1 MNNKDLRSE
10 HSPVVWFTRMDLR
23 QLRYFVAVATTRN
36 FTRAAEAMHIAQPPL
51 SRQIQLLEE
60 ELGVQLIQRNSRPV
74 RLTEAGRLFHE
85 QSLQVLQR
93 VDQMKM
99 SARQAGRH
107 LRQSISIGY
116 VGSTLYGG
124 LPMLVRMFRQRHP
137 DTDVHLVD
145 LSSVQQISELKTG
158 RIDLGF
164 GRIRTNDTSVARTVL
179 REERLVLAMPPGSPL
194 AADRGRVSL
203 REVAHQ
209 RLIVFP
215 KEPRPSYADHVLGLL
230 HDQGIP
236 LAEIHEVRE
245 LQAALGLVAAEMGV
259 CIVPAAARM
268 RTDLTYRLIED
279 EGATS
284 PIILSHRLNDDSW
297 YVAAVKQLI
306 AEMYAQNPP
315 WLDFDTNAFPAQNA
329 AGLPQAAGAP
339 PPAAAGHSKPRARKR
354 GGPPAGGASPAQ

>member
-1 MNNKDLRSE
+1 
-10 HSPVVWFTRMDLR
+10 MDLR

-36 FTRAAEAMHIAQPPL
+36 FTRAAEQMHIAQPPL
-51 SRQIQLLEE
+51 SRQIQLLED

-93 VDQMKM
+93 VEQMKNG
-99 SARQAGRH
+99 ARQAGLNH
-107 LRQSISIGY
+107 RQTISIGY
-116 VGSTLYGG
+116 VASTLYGG

-137 DTDVHLVD
+137 ETDIQLVD
-145 LSSVQQISELKTG
+145 LSSVQQIGELKSG

-164 GRIRTNDTSVARTVL
+164 GRIRSRDTSVARTVL
-179 REERLVLAMPPGSPL
+179 REERLVLAVPPSSPL
-194 AADRGRVSL
+194 AANKGRASL
-203 REVAHQ
+203 RDVEHQ

-230 HDQGIP
+230 HDQGIH
-236 LAEIHEVRE
+236 LAEVHEVRE
-245 LQAALGLVAAEMGV
+245 LQAALGLVAAEMGI
-259 CIVPAAARM
+259 CIVPAAARL
-268 RTDLTYRLIED
+268 RSDLVYRLIDD

-297 YVAAVKQLI
+297 YIAVFKQLI

-315 WLDFDTNAFPAQNA
+315 WLDIETNAFPNLTTAHA
-329 AGLPQAAGAP
+329 SLPTERTP
-339 PPAAAGHSKPRARKR
+339 PTRSNTRPNKPK
-354 GGPPAGGASPAQ
+354 PL